1 MCFSR
6 NDTALILPTYKDPE
20 SPASIANLLSP
31 SDYTIFSQSTE
42 NGTTSSWESGSSDR
56 WLSWYVL
63 ALNTPATKREVLK
76 LDIAG
81 IGASI
86 VNELAR
92 RGASLA
98 FTYSSSSS
106 RAQAML
112 SDLKKFGIRAI
123 AIQADSADA
132 TVSAKKVVEQVVASF
147 GRIDIIVNNAG
158 NGDDHALSDV
168 TEEEFDRIFHVNLL
182 FPVLLVQQA
191 VPYLQQKARI
201 VNVGSVTGRIGK
213 HKK

>member
-1 MCFSR
+1 
-6 NDTALILPTYKDPE
+6 
-20 SPASIANLLSP
+20 
-31 SDYTIFSQSTE
+31 
-42 NGTTSSWESGSSDR
+42 
-56 WLSWYVL
+56 
-63 ALNTPATKREVLK
+63 
-76 LDIAG
+76 
-81 IGASI
+81 
-86 VNELAR
+86 
-92 RGASLA
+92 
-98 FTYSSSSS
+98 
-106 RAQAML
+106 ML
-112 SDLKKFGIRAI
+112 SDLKKSGIRAI

-132 TVSAKKVVEQVVASF
+132 AVSAKNVVEQVVASF

-191 VPYLQQKARI
+191 VPHLQQKARI